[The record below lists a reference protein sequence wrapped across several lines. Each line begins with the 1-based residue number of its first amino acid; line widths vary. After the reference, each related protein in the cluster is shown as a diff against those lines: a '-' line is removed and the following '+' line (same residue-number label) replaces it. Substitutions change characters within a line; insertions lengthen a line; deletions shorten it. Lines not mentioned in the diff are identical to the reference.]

1 VGRRGLPPLLSR
13 RAAPGSTRWRSF
25 PAARRSRRGGAP
37 TRKEATGGAPPS
49 KSSSSSVGE
58 GERRVAGWSSE
69 ARSGCRC
76 SSSLRSSWWQHRGGA
91 DEVELGGVDAGFGV
105 PVGFR
110 APAGFGVGARFSPEC
125 GFGFGAGLLFGFR
138 GRVRGT
144 STRPRPDPLPSIA
157 AGRSPAAAGGGGGW
171 RFGLG
176 IWVNWV
182 WGIPIAGG
190 LRCWLGAVVARWWLQ
205 LAGRR
210 GQR

>member
-1 VGRRGLPPLLSR
+1 VAEL
-13 RAAPGSTRWRSF
+13 

-37 TRKEATGGAPPS
+37 APKEATGGAPPS

-58 GERRVAGWSSE
+58 GERRAAGWSSE

-105 PVGFR
+105 PGGFR

-144 STRPRPDPLPSIA
+144 STRPRPDPLPSIGA
-157 AGRSPAAAGGGGGW
+157 ACPSSALAAPRAW
-171 RFGLG
+171 ACSAMRPKAMH
-176 IWVNWV
+176 
-182 WGIPIAGG
+182 GIPYT
-190 LRCWLGAVVARWWLQ
+190 
-205 LAGRR
+205 
-210 GQR
+210 